1 MQREVTRFASEVFD
15 VLVIGGGIYGATVA
29 YLASLQGLRVGLIEQ
44 QDFGHATSA
53 NSLKVMHGGLRYL
66 QHADIRR
73 MRESMLSRRWLFSLV
88 PHLVEPLACLRPTY
102 GYGVNGKQA
111 LAVALAVN
119 DVIAWDRNRGIRHDK
134 RLPRGRTISR
144 QECLRIVPGISGR
157 ELNGAAL
164 WYDGIATNTER
175 ITLWFVQTAEKL
187 GASVA
192 NYVRAE
198 RYLVKHRT
206 ISGVLARDWQSGD
219 LLEIR
224 AKTVINTGGPWVDL
238 LSKSLGQIPGIMPSR
253 AWAKAINIVVRRSLF
268 PGYAVGLSGRR
279 GYSGAPDGVIDTGKR
294 DFFFV
299 PWREHTMIGTLY
311 FPYHGDPGEG
321 VATAEELELFIRAI
335 NALYPAAELD
345 VDDICFVHA
354 GLLAAQPN
362 DRPTA
367 EPTPTTQAAI
377 TDPRNFFGY
386 DGLCLVNGVKFTTAY
401 SVADR
406 VVRLVMGKLGY
417 GDSHAL
423 RSQTGMSGNDDS
435 TSVQLGQ
442 LDTDIVDHLGVQYG
456 VDMAKVITPLLHQDC
471 QNGERIKPHE
481 PTIRAEV
488 RHAVREE
495 MALHLSDVIL
505 RRTDLGTVGHPG
517 LAILSAAARIMAKEL
532 KWTKTD
538 MASEISAV
546 EDIYKNKQGRY
557 IS

>member
-1 MQREVTRFASEVFD
+1 MQREVTRFANEVFD

-53 NSLKVMHGGLRYL
+53 NSLKIIHGGLRYL

-73 MRESMLSRRWLFSLV
+73 MRESIISRRWLFFLV
-88 PHLVEPLACLRPTY
+88 PHLVKPLACLRPTY
-102 GYGVNGKQA
+102 GYGVNSKPA

-134 RLPRGRTISR
+134 HLPRGRTISR
-144 QECLRIVPGISGR
+144 QECLRVVSGIGER
-157 ELNGAAL
+157 ELTGAAL
-164 WYDGIATNTER
+164 WYDGLASNTER
-175 ITLWFVQTAEKL
+175 ITLWFVQTADKL
-187 GASVA
+187 AASVA

-198 RYLVKHRT
+198 RYLVRHKT
-206 ISGVLARDWQSGD
+206 IFGVIARDLQSSD

-224 AKTVINTGGPWVDL
+224 ARTVINTGGPWVDL
-238 LSKSLGQIPGIMPSR
+238 LSKSLSPTPRIMPSK

-268 PGYAVGLSGRR
+268 QGHAVALSGPRA
-279 GYSGAPDGVIDTGKR
+279 YNDDPDGLTDKGKR

-299 PWREHTMIGTLY
+299 PWRGHTMIGTLY
-311 FPYHGDPGEG
+311 FPYNGDPEG
-321 VATAEELELFIRAI
+321 CVATAEELETFIKAI

-345 VDDICFVHA
+345 VDDVCFVHA
-354 GLLAAQPN
+354 GLLEAQPN

-367 EPTPTTQAAI
+367 EPSPTKQAAI

-401 SVADR
+401 AVADR
-406 VVRLVMGKLGY
+406 VVRLVMSKLGY
-417 GDSHAL
+417 GGSHPL
-423 RSQTGMSGNDDS
+423 RSQTGVSGNDDS

-442 LDTDIVDHLGVQYG
+442 LDTDIVDHLRVQYG
-456 VDMAKVITPLLHQDC
+456 VDTAKVITPLLHQDC
-471 QNGERIKPHE
+471 QNGERIGPHE

-488 RHAVREE
+488 LHAVREE

-517 LAILSAAARIMAKEL
+517 LAILTAAASIMAKEL

-538 MASEISAV
+538 VASEISTV

>member
-1 MQREVTRFASEVFD
+1 MQREVTRFANEVFD

-53 NSLKVMHGGLRYL
+53 NSLKIIHGGLRYL

-73 MRESMLSRRWLFSLV
+73 MRESIISRRWLFSLV

-102 GYGVNGKQA
+102 GYGVNSKPA

-134 RLPRGRTISR
+134 HLPRGRTISR
-144 QECLRIVPGISGR
+144 AECLRVVPGIGGR
-157 ELNGAAL
+157 ELTGAAL
-164 WYDGIATNTER
+164 WYDGIASNTER
-175 ITLWFVQTAEKL
+175 ITLWFVQTADKL

-198 RYLVKHRT
+198 RYLVKHKT
-206 ISGVLARDWQSGD
+206 ISGVLVRDLQSSD

-224 AKTVINTGGPWVDL
+224 ARTVINIGGPWVDL
-238 LSKSLGQIPGIMPSR
+238 LSKSLGPTLGIMPSR

-268 PGYAVGLSGRR
+268 QGHAVGLSGPRA
-279 GYSGAPDGVIDTGKR
+279 YSDDPDGLIDKGKR

-299 PWREHTMIGTLY
+299 PWRGHTMIGTLY
-311 FPYHGDPGEG
+311 FPYHGDPEG
-321 VATAEELELFIRAI
+321 CVATAEELGIFIKAI

-345 VDDICFVHA
+345 VDDVCFVHA
-354 GLLAAQPN
+354 GLLEAQPN

-367 EPTPTTQAAI
+367 EPSPTKQAAI

-417 GDSHAL
+417 GGSHPL
-423 RSQTGMSGNDDS
+423 RSQTGVSGNDDS

-442 LDTDIVDHLGVQYG
+442 LDTDIVDHLRVQYG
-456 VDMAKVITPLLHQDC
+456 VDMAKVITPFLHQDC
-471 QNGERIKPHE
+471 QNGARIGPHE

-488 RHAVREE
+488 LQAVREE

-517 LAILSAAARIMAKEL
+517 LAILTVAASIMAKEL
-532 KWTKTD
+532 NWTKTD
-538 MASEISAV
+538 VASEISAV
-546 EDIYKNKQGRY
+546 EDIYKKKQGRY